1 MAYLRKAELLE
12 GVRIALSAART
23 DPLLSAALIELGLT
37 AEKLAEG
44 WSLYEV
50 SASQPVD
57 VTRLHG
63 DRLLATRR
71 AQTLRRELNDDFA
84 TALKI
89 TKTALR
95 ERPDWLTALNIDADE
110 KPGPKRKR
118 RGADQPIEPAAST
131 PEPTAPDQEPPAPD
145 RPRRRKRDRSAS
157 GLAEAVRIFC
167 SGALEHAEIGAA
179 LAEVGYT
186 PERLTALQAKR
197 EAWMQARAAQHQ
209 TQGQELGAV
218 MERRAAMAALQK
230 WWRRFTG
237 LTSAGLRDQP
247 ELLSKLGV
255 KARGRK
261 KQTR

>member
-12 GVRIALSAART
+12 SVRIALSAARSDST
-23 DPLLSAALIELGLT
+23 LSAALVELGLT

-57 VTRLHG
+57 VTRAHG

-71 AQTLRRELNDDFA
+71 AQTLRREVNDDFA
-84 TALKI
+84 TAVKI
-89 TKTALR
+89 TKAALR
-95 ERPDWLTALNIDADE
+95 ERPDWLTTLNIAADE

-118 RGADQPIEPAAST
+118 RAAAQPIEPGTAADDT
-131 PEPTAPDQEPPAPD
+131 PDQESPAPD
-145 RPRRRKRDRSAS
+145 RSQRRKRDRSAEW
-157 GLAEAVRIFC
+157 LAEGVRIFC
-167 SGALEHAEIGAA
+167 GGALGSAEIGAA

-186 PERLTALQAKR
+186 PARLMALQAKR
-197 EAWMQARAAQHQ
+197 EAWMQARVAQNQ
-209 TQGQELGAV
+209 MQGHELRAV
-218 MERRAAMAALQK
+218 MDRRAAMTALLK

-261 KQTR
+261 RN